1 MKSFNLIFW
10 DKFLTGLI
18 TVVATTVGRAGG
30 EVLYDLVRVAV
41 FNSRIYKRLDKQYK
55 KIVDEMLRK
64 KCGEVS
70 LLEKK

>member
-18 TVVATTVGRAGG
+18 TVVATTVGRGAG
-30 EVLYDLVRVAV
+30 EILYNLTCFTVY
-41 FNSRIYKRLDKQYK
+41 NSRPYKRLNEKHK

-64 KCGEVS
+64 KCGEVL